1 MQDSS
6 QTCQWSLDQ
15 KNAKEDLLDVPIGGY
30 HGAEVC
36 QLIVLFL
43 LNNLNLLLSKDNF
56 ELYRDDGFFIIKK
69 RSKRIIEKTRKDT
82 RAVFSE
88 QNLKDRIRQPQDRL
102 PECYTWSTELY
113 IIPTENSTLKKKKH
127 KYKL

>member
-1 MQDSS
+1 MKITNSDVDTILHSCK
-6 QTCQWSLDQ
+6 TVLRHVNEVWI
-15 KNAKEDLLDVPIGGY
+15 KNNAKEDLLDVPIGGY

-56 ELYRDDGFFIIKK
+56 ELYRDDGFFIIKM
-69 RSKRIIEKTRKDT
+69 RSKRIIEKIIKDT

-102 PECYTWSTELY
+102 PGCKT
-113 IIPTENSTLKKKKH
+113 
-127 KYKL
+127 